1 MSIIINN
8 LHCVYNSGLPT
19 EFSALNGVSFTAE
32 RGRVLSIVGRTGS
45 GKSTLAQHMN
55 GLILPR
61 SGEVT
66 VDGMKVSSDKA
77 VLRDIRRAVGFVFQ
91 YPEQQIFA
99 ETVRDEVAFGP
110 TNWGFPADEI
120 DSLVQEAL
128 RSVGFDISML
138 YSNPLAL
145 SGGQKRRV
153 ALASVLASRPSYL
166 VLDEPTAGLDASGID
181 ELTGILAERRAA
193 GVGIIHITH
202 DIDLALEISDEIL
215 VLDSGRVMFFGT
227 PEEACERICSSAFSG
242 LEVPPVLKL
251 SWELRKLGRAAKLTN
266 DPEEL
271 ASMVG
276 AAL

>member
-1 MSIIINN
+1 MTIIINN

-32 RGRVLSIVGRTGS
+32 RGRILSIVGRTGS

-55 GLILPR
+55 GLIVPR
-61 SGEVT
+61 SGEVS

-77 VLRDIRRAVGFVFQ
+77 VLRDIRRSVGLVFQ

-99 ETVRDEVAFGP
+99 ETVHDEVAFGP
-110 TNWGFPADEI
+110 TNWGFPAEEI

-128 RSVGFDISML
+128 KSVGFDISML

-181 ELTGILAERRAA
+181 ELTGILADRRAA
-193 GVGIIHITH
+193 GVGIVHITH
-202 DIDLALEISDEIL
+202 DIDIALEISDYIL

-227 PEEACERICSSAFSG
+227 PEEAGERICSSGFSG
-242 LEVPPVLKL
+242 LEVPPILKL
-251 SWELRKLGRAAKLTN
+251 SWELKKLGRTAKLTN
-266 DPEEL
+266 DPTEL
-271 ASMVG
+271 AAMVG
-276 AAL
+276 AAI